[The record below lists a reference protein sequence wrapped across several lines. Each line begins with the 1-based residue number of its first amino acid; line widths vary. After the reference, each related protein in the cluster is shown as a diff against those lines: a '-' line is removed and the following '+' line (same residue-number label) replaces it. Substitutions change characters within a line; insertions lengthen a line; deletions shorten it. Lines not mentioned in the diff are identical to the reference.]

1 MASLLLGRGWPRT
14 AGVGDAGTRWACPM
28 RRVWYLQLCSYFQLF
43 TESVMS
49 ESAVLRRPRFRTAL
63 ALLLALPLA
72 SSCSPEQGTDTPVQS
87 EAPLASVITNT
98 SFETNT
104 SGWSSW
110 QGTLTREARTGA
122 PDGQY
127 VARVTVSGAA
137 TLYSLDGAQSG
148 IPNAPQGQAYTATAY
163 VAAGN
168 SGTVGKPVSLILREK
183 NASGTTYK
191 LFTAD
196 ATLTTGFQRITVSG
210 TVERVGDTVDVYVL
224 QNQAASGNAILVDAI
239 TLETAG
245 GGGSNPSGEPM
256 PVGDLTGWRQVFTD
270 DFTTQVPVGQF
281 PAAVS
286 SKWGV
291 YPDGWKDTSKN
302 GTYSP
307 SKVVSIQ
314 NGVLNK
320 YLHTENG
327 VHRVAALVPKIPG
340 ANTAGGLPAG
350 RYAIRFRADAVPGY
364 KVAWLLWPDSEVW
377 PRDGEIDFP
386 EGDLNGTIS
395 GFMHRQNGTS
405 GGDQD
410 AASSSARFTSWH
422 TAIIEW
428 TPGRCRFILDGTVI
442 LDKTSRVPNTTMH
455 WVIQTETDLSGT
467 PPSNSAAGNVQIDW
481 VAVWVPK

>member
-1 MASLLLGRGWPRT
+1 MN
-14 AGVGDAGTRWACPM
+14 
-28 RRVWYLQLCSYFQLF
+28 
-43 TESVMS
+43 ESVF
-49 ESAVLRRPRFRTAL
+49 RRGPRFRHAWAL
-63 ALLLALPLA
+63 VMALPLA
-72 SSCSPEQGTDTPVQS
+72 SACSPAP
-87 EAPLASVITNT
+87 EAPEAEAALTPAPLMSAITNT

-137 TLYSLDGAQSG
+137 TMYSLDGAQG
-148 IPNAPQGQAYTATAY
+148 AIANAPQGQAYTATAY

-168 SGTVGKPVSLILREK
+168 TGTVGKPVSLILREK

-191 LFTAD
+191 LFTAN
-196 ATLTTGFQRITVSG
+196 ATLTTGFQRLTVTG

-224 QNQAASGNAILVDAI
+224 QNQATSGNAILVDAV
-239 TLETAG
+239 TLVAG
-245 GGGSNPSGEPM
+245 VGSSPSGEPM
-256 PVGDLTGWRQVFTD
+256 PVGDLTNWRQVFTD
-270 DFTTQVPVGQF
+270 DFTTTVPVGQF

-291 YPDGWKDTSKN
+291 YLDGWKDTSKH

-307 SKVVSIQ
+307 STVVSIQ

-320 YLHTENG
+320 YLHTVNG
-327 VHRVAALVPKIPG
+327 VHRVAAVLPKIPG
-340 ANTAGGLPAG
+340 ATASGGLPAG
-350 RYAIRFRADAVPGY
+350 RFAVRFKADPVPGY
-364 KVAWLLWPDSEVW
+364 KTAWLLWPDSEVW

-386 EGDLNGTIS
+386 EGDLDGTIS

-410 AASSSARFTSWH
+410 AVSTSARYTSWH
-422 TAIIEW
+422 TAVIEW

-442 LDKTSRVPNTTMH
+442 LDKTSRVPTTPMH
-455 WVIQTETDLSGT
+455 WVLQTETDLSGT
-467 PPSNSAAGNVQIDW
+467 APSSSAAGNVQIDW

>member
-1 MASLLLGRGWPRT
+1 
-14 AGVGDAGTRWACPM
+14 
-28 RRVWYLQLCSYFQLF
+28 
-43 TESVMS
+43 MS
-49 ESAVLRRPRFRTAL
+49 EIGIRRGSRFRHAWAL
-63 ALLLALPLA
+63 VMALPLA
-72 SSCSPEQGTDTPVQS
+72 SACSPAP
-87 EAPLASVITNT
+87 EAPETEAPAEAEASQAPAPLMSAITNT

-137 TLYSLDGAQSG
+137 TMYSLDGAQSA
-148 IPNAPQGQAYTATAY
+148 ITNAPQGQAYTATAY

-168 SGTVGKPVSLILREK
+168 TGTVGKPVSLILREK
-183 NASGTTYK
+183 SASGTTYK

-196 ATLTTGFQRITVSG
+196 ATLTTAFQRITITG

-224 QNQAASGNAILVDAI
+224 QNQATSGNAILVDAV
-239 TLETAG
+239 TLVAG
-245 GGGSNPSGEPM
+245 GGSGPSGEPM
-256 PVGDLTGWRQVFTD
+256 PVGDLMNWRQVFTD
-270 DFTTQVPVGQF
+270 DFTTPVPVGQF

-286 SKWGV
+286 SKWSV
-291 YPDGWKDTSKN
+291 YLDGWKDTSKN

-307 SKVVSIQ
+307 SSVVSIQ

-320 YLHTENG
+320 YLHTVNG
-327 VHRVAALVPKIPG
+327 VHRVAAVLPKIPG
-340 ANTAGGLPAG
+340 ATASGGLPAG
-350 RYAIRFRADAVPGY
+350 RFAVRFKADPVPGY
-364 KVAWLLWPDSEVW
+364 KTAWLLWPDSEVW

-386 EGDLNGTIS
+386 EGDLDGTIA

-410 AASSSARFTSWH
+410 AVSTSARFTSWH

-442 LDKTSRVPNTTMH
+442 LDKTSRVPTTPMH
-455 WVIQTETDLSGT
+455 WVLQTETDLSGT
-467 PPSNSAAGNVQIDW
+467 APSSSAAGNVQIDW

>member
-1 MASLLLGRGWPRT
+1 
-14 AGVGDAGTRWACPM
+14 
-28 RRVWYLQLCSYFQLF
+28 
-43 TESVMS
+43 MS
-49 ESAVLRRPRFRTAL
+49 EIRIRRGSRFRRAWAL
-63 ALLLALPLA
+63 VLALPLA
-72 SSCSPEQGTDTPVQS
+72 SACSPAP
-87 EAPLASVITNT
+87 EAPETEAEAMQAPAPLMSAITNT

-127 VARVTVSGAA
+127 IARVTVSGAA
-137 TLYSLDGAQSG
+137 SMYSLDGAQSA
-148 IPNAPQGQAYTATAY
+148 ITNAPQGQAYTATAY

-168 SGTVGKPVSLILREK
+168 TGTVGKPVSLILREK
-183 NASGTTYK
+183 SAAGSTYK
-191 LFTAD
+191 LFTTD
-196 ATLTTGFQRITVSG
+196 ATLTTAFQRLTITG

-224 QNQAASGNAILVDAI
+224 QNQATSGNAILVDAV
-239 TLETAG
+239 TLVAG
-245 GGGSNPSGEPM
+245 GGSGPSGEPM
-256 PVGDLTGWRQVFTD
+256 PVGDLTNWRQVFTD
-270 DFTTQVPVGQF
+270 DFTTPVPVGQF

-286 SKWGV
+286 SKWGA
-291 YPDGWKDTSKN
+291 YLDGWKDTSKN

-307 SKVVSIQ
+307 STVVSIQ

-320 YLHTENG
+320 YLHTVNG
-327 VHRVAALVPKIPG
+327 VHRVAAVLPKIPG
-340 ANTAGGLPAG
+340 ATASGGLPAG
-350 RYAIRFRADAVPGY
+350 RFAVRFKADAVPGY
-364 KVAWLLWPDSEVW
+364 KTAWLLWPDSEVW

-386 EGDLNGTIS
+386 EGDLDSTIG

-410 AASSSARFTSWH
+410 PVSTSARFTSWH

-442 LDKTSRVPNTTMH
+442 LDKTSRVPTTPMH
-455 WVIQTETDLSGT
+455 WVLQTETDLSGT
-467 PPSNSAAGNVQIDW
+467 APSSSAAGNVQIDW

>member
-1 MASLLLGRGWPRT
+1 
-14 AGVGDAGTRWACPM
+14 
-28 RRVWYLQLCSYFQLF
+28 
-43 TESVMS
+43 MS
-49 ESAVLRRPRFRTAL
+49 EAAPRRASW
-63 ALLLALPLA
+63 ALLLALPFA
-72 SSCSPEQGTDTPVQS
+72 AACSPEPEAPPPEAAAPQGQQV
-87 EAPLASVITNT
+87 APLASVITNP

-104 SGWSSW
+104 NGWSAW

-127 VARVTVSGAA
+127 VARVTVTGSN
-137 TLYSLDGAQSG
+137 TLYSLDGANSG
-148 IPNAPQGQAYTATAY
+148 IPNAPQGQTYTAAAY

-168 SGTVGKPVSLILREK
+168 SATVGKPVSLILREK
-183 NASGTTYK
+183 NSAGTTYK
-191 LFTAD
+191 LFTAS
-196 ATLTTGFQRITVSG
+196 ATLTTAFQRLTITG

-224 QNQAASGNAILVDAI
+224 QEQAVAGNSLLVDAV
-239 TLETAG
+239 TLEPAG

-270 DFTTQVPVGQF
+270 DFTTNVPVGQF

-286 SKWGV
+286 SKWSV

-307 SKVVSIQ
+307 SSVVSIQ
-314 NGVLNK
+314 NGVMNK
-320 YLHTENG
+320 YLHTANG
-327 VHRVAALVPKIPG
+327 VHRVAAVLPRIPG
-340 ANTAGGLPAG
+340 ANAAGGLPAG
-350 RYAIRFRADAVPGY
+350 RYAIRFKADPVPGY

-422 TAIIEW
+422 TAVIEW
-428 TPGRCRFILDGTVI
+428 SPGRCRFILDGTVI
-442 LDKTSRVPNTTMH
+442 LDKTSRVPNTSMH

>member
-1 MASLLLGRGWPRT
+1 MI
-14 AGVGDAGTRWACPM
+14 
-28 RRVWYLQLCSYFQLF
+28 
-43 TESVMS
+43 
-49 ESAVLRRPRFRTAL
+49 ESAVRRTAW
-63 ALLLALPLA
+63 ALLLAVPLTSA
-72 SSCSPEQGTDTPVQS
+72 CSPDPEAESPVQTS
-87 EAPLASVITNT
+87 ASLASVITNP

-122 PDGQY
+122 PNGQY

-137 TLYSLDGAQSG
+137 TLYSLDGAQSS
-148 IPNAPQGQAYTATAY
+148 IPNAPQGQSYTATAY

-183 NASGTTYK
+183 NASGATYK

-196 ATLTTGFQRITVSG
+196 ATLTTSFQRLTVTG
-210 TVERVGDTVDVYVL
+210 TVERAGDTVDVYVL
-224 QNQAASGNAILVDAI
+224 QNQATSGNTILVDAI
-239 TLETAG
+239 TLEPAG
-245 GGGSNPSGEPM
+245 GGGSSPSGEPM

-270 DFTTQVPVGQF
+270 DFTTNVPVGQF

-291 YPDGWKDTSKN
+291 YLDGWKDTSKN

-327 VHRVAALVPKIPG
+327 VHRVAAVLPKIPG
-340 ANTAGGLPAG
+340 ANASGGLPAG
-350 RYAIRFRADAVPGY
+350 RYAVRFKADAVPGY

-386 EGDLNGTIS
+386 EGDLDGTIS

-428 TPGRCRFILDGTVI
+428 SPGRCRFILDGAVI
-442 LDKTSRVPNTTMH
+442 LDKTSRVPSTPMH
-455 WVIQTETDLSGT
+455 WVLQTETDLSGT
-467 PPSNSAAGNVQIDW
+467 PPGNSAAGNVQIDW

>member
-1 MASLLLGRGWPRT
+1 MNQNILRPLSRARV
-14 AGVGDAGTRWACPM
+14 AWA
-28 RRVWYLQLCSYFQLF
+28 L
-43 TESVMS
+43 VM
-49 ESAVLRRPRFRTAL
+49 
-63 ALLLALPLA
+63 ALPLA
-72 SSCSPEQGTDTPVQS
+72 SACSPAPEPSESSEQ
-87 EAPLASVITNT
+87 EAPLATAITNT
-98 SFETNT
+98 SFETST

-122 PDGQY
+122 PEGQY

-137 TLYSLDGAQSG
+137 TMYSLDGAQSG
-148 IPNAPQGQAYTATAY
+148 IPNAPQGQSYTATAY

-183 NASGTTYK
+183 SSGGTTYK

-196 ATLTTGFQRITVSG
+196 ATLTTGFQRLSVTG
-210 TVERVGDTVDVYVL
+210 TLERVGDTVDVYVL
-224 QNQAASGNAILVDAI
+224 QNQAVTGNSLLVDAV
-239 TLETAG
+239 TLVAG
-245 GGGSNPSGEPM
+245 SPSGEPM

-270 DFTTQVPVGQF
+270 DFTTNVPMGQF

-327 VHRVAALVPKIPG
+327 VHMIAAILPKIPG
-340 ANTAGGLPAG
+340 ANSSGGLPAG
-350 RYAIRFRADAVPGY
+350 RYAVRFRADAVPGY
-364 KVAWLLWPDSEVW
+364 KTAWMLWPDSEVW

-386 EGDLNGTIS
+386 EGDLDGTLS

-410 AASSSARFTSWH
+410 AVSTTARFTSWH
-422 TAIIEW
+422 TAVIEW
-428 TPGRCRFILDGTVI
+428 SPGRCRFLLDGAVI
-442 LDKTSRVPNTTMH
+442 LDKTSRVPSTPMH
-455 WVIQTETDLSGT
+455 WVLQTETDLSGT
-467 PPSNSAAGNVQIDW
+467 APGSTAAGNVQIDW
-481 VAVWVPK
+481 VAVWVPQ